1 MYHAFST
8 VDLCLPGIMEMNSG
22 SCLLKKHMPSYM
34 ELIVVCSL
42 AIHLKLWLISQVD
55 LPKNIDFKDDERYK
69 IKNDEDIDRLWDQ
82 IMGADEQ
89 GFLISAETE
98 GEDVYTKEGGLSGSG
113 LVPGHAYSVIKAVE
127 ANDVRLLNIRNP
139 WGRFEW
145 DGAWSDKDKRWTK
158 EMIKLVNPILDE
170 HDGSFWMCIEDFVK
184 NYTSIN
190 ICKLKAWE
198 EVRVKGLF
206 LKVQHQEV
214 DYIDDVISRFYYRF
228 QIKTTMRAYIGI
240 HQEDQRVV
248 GSHLR
253 PLLDITYILFKFN
266 KDQDVTVYKAG
277 TFVRER
283 ELQEI
288 VTLTKGHYI
297 LVPITTGC
305 LLQPPNN

>member
-1 MYHAFST
+1 MITYHAFLT

-184 NYTSIN
+184 NHTSIN
-190 ICKLKAWE
+190 ICKLKA
-198 EVRVKGLF
+198 
-206 LKVQHQEV
+206 
-214 DYIDDVISRFYYRF
+214 
-228 QIKTTMRAYIGI
+228 
-240 HQEDQRVV
+240 
-248 GSHLR
+248 
-253 PLLDITYILFKFN
+253 
-266 KDQDVTVYKAG
+266 
-277 TFVRER
+277 
-283 ELQEI
+283 
-288 VTLTKGHYI
+288 
-297 LVPITTGC
+297 
-305 LLQPPNN
+305 